1 MNRRMALRHSL
12 AASVTLVAMAASMQ
26 ASAQSSVTLY
36 GTVDAGITYTSN
48 QQLTQADGSVSSGRG
63 WALTGGNLV
72 PSRYGLMGVED
83 IGGGMQAKFMLENS
97 FYTGTGAFIQSGAQ
111 FNRQAWVGLAHDQF
125 GTLSLG
131 RQYDS
136 YSDFLGPYVSSNNWA
151 TLYGSHFG
159 DVDNL
164 NEAFN
169 FNNAIKY
176 TSPDWNGFSVGGTYS
191 LGGVAGDFAQKRG
204 YAFAVT
210 YAHAPFSISAGYLN
224 LRNPLDAA
232 LGGTSGYFG
241 DFACSNASAL
251 YCQLQ
256 NAEALKAYGAG
267 ASYAIGPATIALT
280 YTHTR
285 LEHSQYFADAANPQG
300 RNIAFDIGEANLT
313 YAVTPFLQ
321 LGLAYIY
328 NLAKPDGG
336 SSTRFHQLNL
346 GANYALSKRTSL
358 YGTAILQKANG
369 AGLGVDPS
377 TGAAANY
384 AQIPNLPNS
393 NNDRQVSV
401 TLGIRHN
408 F

>member
-1 MNRRMALRHSL
+1 MNRKRLKRSL
-12 AASVTLVAMAASMQ
+12 AATGVLAMCAGAH
-26 ASAQSSVTLY
+26 AQSMVTLY

-48 QQLTQADGSVSSGRG
+48 QQFTRTDGTVGSGHG
-63 WALTGGNLV
+63 WAMTGGNLV
-72 PSRYGLMGVED
+72 PSRFGLTGTED
-83 IGGGMQAKFMLENS
+83 LGGGMQAKFMLENS
-97 FYTGTGAFIQSGAQ
+97 FYTGSGAFVQSGAQ
-111 FNRQAWVGLAHDQF
+111 FNRQAWVGVAHEHF
-125 GTLSLG
+125 GTLSFG

-136 YSDFLGPYVSSNNWA
+136 YSDFLGPYVSSNSWA

-176 TSPDWNGFSVGGTYS
+176 TSPDWNGLSFGGTYS
-191 LGGVAGDFAQKRG
+191 LGGVAGDFAQRRG
-204 YAFAVT
+204 YALAAT
-210 YAHAPFSISAGYLN
+210 YARAPFSISAGYLN

-232 LGGTSGYFG
+232 LGGENGYFG

-256 NAEALKAYGAG
+256 NAQTLKAYGAS
-267 ASYAIGPATIALT
+267 ASYAIGPATVALT

-285 LEHSQYFADAANPQG
+285 LERSQYFANATNPRG
-300 RNIAFDIGEANLT
+300 RNVAFDIGEANLT
-313 YAVTPFLQ
+313 YAATPFLQ
-321 LGLAYIY
+321 LGIAYIY
-328 NLAKPDGG
+328 NIARVDGE
-336 SSTRFHQLNL
+336 SSSRFHQMNL
-346 GANYALSKRTSL
+346 GANYALSKRTAL
-358 YGTAILQKANG
+358 YGVAILQKAAG
-369 AGLGVDPS
+369 AGLGVDPA
-377 TGAAANY
+377 TGAPVNY

-393 NNDRQVSV
+393 GSDRQLSV

>member
-1 MNRRMALRHSL
+1 MIRYGLGPRL
-12 AASVTLVAMAASMQ
+12 AATSAFVLCAGVH
-26 ASAQSSVTLY
+26 AQSSVTLY

-48 QQLTQADGSVSSGRG
+48 QQFTRADGSVGSGHG

-72 PSRYGLMGVED
+72 PSRYGLMGSED
-83 IGGGMQAKFMLENS
+83 LGGGMQAKFMLENS
-97 FYTGTGAFIQSGAQ
+97 FYTGSGAFVQNGAQ
-111 FNRQAWVGLAHDQF
+111 FNRQAWVGVAHERY

-136 YSDFLGPYVSSNNWA
+136 YSDFLGTYVSSNNWA
-151 TLYGSHFG
+151 TLYGSHIG

-176 TSPDWNGFSVGGTYS
+176 TSPDWNGLSFGGTYS
-191 LGGVAGDFAQKRG
+191 LGGVAGDFAQRRG
-204 YAFAVT
+204 YAFAAT
-210 YAHAPFSISAGYLN
+210 YAHAPFAISAGYLN

-232 LGGTSGYFG
+232 LGGSNGYFG
-241 DFACSNASAL
+241 DFACSNASAM

-256 NAEALKAYGAG
+256 NADALKAYGAG

-285 LEHSQYFADAANPQG
+285 LEHSRYFADAANPQG

-313 YAVTPFLQ
+313 YAATPFLQ

-328 NLAKPDGG
+328 NVAKVDGG
-336 SSTRFHQLNL
+336 SSTRFHQVNV

-358 YGTAILQKANG
+358 YGVAILQKAAG
-369 AGLGVDPS
+369 AGLGVDTA
-377 TGAAANY
+377 TGNTVNY

-393 NNDRQVSV
+393 GSDRQMSV
-401 TLGIRHN
+401 TLGLRHN

>member
-1 MNRRMALRHSL
+1 MTRKTFKRSL
-12 AASVTLVAMAASMQ
+12 AAAGALAACSS
-26 ASAQSSVTLY
+26 AWAQSSVTLY

-48 QQLTQADGSVSSGRG
+48 QQITQADGSVGSGHNF
-63 WALTGGNLV
+63 AFSGGNLV
-72 PSRYGLMGVED
+72 PSRYGLLGIEAL
-83 IGGGMQAKFMLENS
+83 GGGLQAKFMLENS
-97 FYTGTGAFIQSGAQ
+97 FYTGSGNFVQ
-111 FNRQAWVGLAHDQF
+111 GGSLFNRQAWVGLAQEGF

-151 TLYGSHFG
+151 TLYGSHLG

-191 LGGVAGDFAQKRG
+191 LGGVAGDFAQRRG
-204 YAFAVT
+204 YAFAAT
-210 YAHAPFSISAGYLN
+210 YAREPFSISAGYLN
-224 LRNPLDAA
+224 LHNPLDAA
-232 LGGTSGYFG
+232 LGGSAGYIG
-241 DFACSNASAL
+241 DFACSNPSAL

-267 ASYAIGPATIALT
+267 ASYVIGPATIALT
-280 YTHTR
+280 YTHTK
-285 LEHSQYFADAANPQG
+285 LEHSQYFADSANPQG
-300 RNIAFDIGEANLT
+300 RNVAFDIGEANLT
-313 YAVTPFLQ
+313 YAATPFLQ

-328 NLAKPDGG
+328 NVAKVDGG
-336 SSTRFHQLNL
+336 SSTRFHQVNL
-346 GANYALSKRTSL
+346 GANYALSKRTAL
-358 YGTAILQKANG
+358 YGVAILQKATG
-369 AGLGVDPS
+369 AGLGIDPV
-377 TGAAANY
+377 TGASANY